1 MNIRARDTMGNTITM
16 PLVIEAYTLIPQIQ
30 SVTNTGTILGNIP
43 EPV

>member
-1 MNIRARDTMGNTITM
+1 MNIRARDAMGNTITT

-30 SVTNTGTILGNIP
+30 TVTSTGTILGNIP